1 VSTEATADGGAGVS
15 LDGVY
20 SNVRCL
26 LLPHAGEPGYAAL
39 LQRLQR
45 FAQEELARHW
55 KRQRTMAGN
64 GTCDPVEGEGGAGGR
79 IVGAY
84 QESDR
89 DE

>member
-26 LLPHAGEPGYAAL
+26 LLPHAGEPGYVEL

-64 GTCDPVEGEGGAGGR
+64 GTCDPLPEQREGTGHE
-79 IVGAY
+79 
-84 QESDR
+84 
-89 DE
+89 